1 MALYVKQEIQLPLP
15 PRTPQL
21 ARPLPRPQQ
30 PRPLQSRH
38 RYSGNTDVHPNKSA
52 AKKPKHRPGQPENP
66 EQKQKPCLSLALH
79 PKRILQIK
87 ICEGVLNS
95 YISYSN
101 WRFFSEI
108 LIFLKFLKL
117 INCKA
122 ETFNVFYDYSR
133 IMNFSRILWIYAYLH
148 SCKIA
153 WIFGRLW
160 TQKSRIFIRDIY
172 YLCFTKSSEGCNT
185 SFWKSSG

>member
-1 MALYVKQEIQLPLP
+1 MS
-15 PRTPQL
+15 TPTK
-21 ARPLPRPQQ
+21 ARP
-30 PRPLQSRH
+30 
-38 RYSGNTDVHPNKSA
+38 
-52 AKKPKHRPGQPENP
+52 KKPKHRPGQPENP
-66 EQKQKPCLSLALH
+66 EQNKNHASHLLYIQKEFCRL
-79 PKRILQIK
+79 
-87 ICEGVLNS
+87 
-95 YISYSN
+95 
-101 WRFFSEI
+101 RFVKGFWI
-108 LIFLKFLKL
+108 AIFLIQIEDFSQKSWFLKL

>member
-52 AKKPKHRPGQPENP
+52 AKKTKTPAGPTRKSRT
-66 EQKQKPCLSLALH
+66 KQKPCLSLALH

>member
-1 MALYVKQEIQLPLP
+1 MS
-15 PRTPQL
+15 TPTK
-21 ARPLPRPQQ
+21 ARP
-30 PRPLQSRH
+30 
-38 RYSGNTDVHPNKSA
+38 
-52 AKKPKHRPGQPENP
+52 KKPKHRPGQPENP
-66 EQKQKPCLSLALH
+66 EQKHKPCLSLALH

-122 ETFNVFYDYSR
+122 ENGYVIREKKSPNLESVGFLGMSVGCPDKIHLCWKKCSTDHPQLYFYFRNKRDLTDIAKPNLAYSY
-133 IMNFSRILWIYAYLH
+133 NYFLV
-148 SCKIA
+148 
-153 WIFGRLW
+153 
-160 TQKSRIFIRDIY
+160 
-172 YLCFTKSSEGCNT
+172 
-185 SFWKSSG
+185 

>member
-1 MALYVKQEIQLPLP
+1 MS
-15 PRTPQL
+15 TPTK
-21 ARPLPRPQQ
+21 ARP
-30 PRPLQSRH
+30 
-38 RYSGNTDVHPNKSA
+38 
-52 AKKPKHRPGQPENP
+52 KKPKHRPGQPENP

-153 WIFGRLW
+153 WIFGRIW